1 MPWLWNS
8 LREVSGG
15 DYRSPAMYWFSW
27 RIPWF
32 IQWEGWTWFLLLH
45 LNQNNYII
53 FLSFFFFEIILDLQ
67 KTCKLSRGSF
77 YIPFSHVSLLSCNH
91 SQFLG
96 LSLFFVT
103 FTVLRRACH
112 MFCRMSFN
120 WGFPIIRLKFWIWR
134 RTQHR
139 WSMLLIASFQG
150 PICYRE
156 EQKSNYMLDL
166 FLLLCL
172 SCVAFVH

>member
-1 MPWLWNS
+1 MVDSVQVFHILTDCLLVHIETENRN
-8 LREVSGG
+8 LCHGFETLSG
-15 DYRSPAMYWFSW
+15 RSVGVTIGLLPCTGF
-27 RIPWF
+27 P
-32 IQWEGWTWFLLLH
+32 GGFLGSSSGKGEPDSCYSILTRT
-45 LNQNNYII
+45 II
-53 FLSFFFFEIILDLQ
+53 LFFKVFFFFEIILDLQ

-139 WSMLLIASFQG
+139 
-150 PICYRE
+150 
-156 EQKSNYMLDL
+156 
-166 FLLLCL
+166 
-172 SCVAFVH
+172 